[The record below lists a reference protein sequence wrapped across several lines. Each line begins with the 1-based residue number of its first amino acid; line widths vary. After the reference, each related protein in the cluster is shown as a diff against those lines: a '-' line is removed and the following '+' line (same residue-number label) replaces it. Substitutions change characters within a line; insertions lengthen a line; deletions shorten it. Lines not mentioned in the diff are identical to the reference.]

1 MSRNVIDLNAFRKDR
16 DVLDRLVE
24 DEDVLDVFM
33 VAFWHQSPLSD
44 LADSPE
50 LRRRTRQ
57 ALQEVVLYLRSP
69 DERSS
74 A

>member
-1 MSRNVIDLNAFRKDR
+1 MSNVIDLNAFRKDR

-33 VAFWHQSPLSD
+33 VTFWQHSSYED
-44 LADSPE
+44 VCDSPE
-50 LRRRTRQ
+50 LRRRTRL
-57 ALQEVVLYLRSP
+57 ALQEVVLYLRDS
-69 DERSS
+69 DERRP

>member
-1 MSRNVIDLNAFRKDR
+1 MSNVIDLTAFRKDR

-33 VAFWHQSPLSD
+33 VAFWHQSPLSE
-44 LADSPE
+44 LGDSPQ
-50 LRRRTRQ
+50 LRRRTRL
-57 ALQEVVLYLRSP
+57 ALQEVVLYLRDSN
-69 DERSS
+69 ERSP

>member
-1 MSRNVIDLNAFRKDR
+1 MNNVIDLTAFRKDR

-33 VAFWHQSPLSD
+33 VAFWHQSPVQD

-50 LRRRTRQ
+50 LRRRTRL
-57 ALQEVVLYLRSP
+57 ALQEVVLYLRDS
-69 DERSS
+69 DERSP

>member
-1 MSRNVIDLNAFRKDR
+1 MSNVIDLNAFRKDR

-33 VAFWHQSPLSD
+33 VTFWENSSYED
-44 LADSPE
+44 VCDSPE
-50 LRRRTRQ
+50 LRRRTRL
-57 ALQEVVLYLRSP
+57 ALLEVVLYLRQS
-69 DERSS
+69 DERRP

>member
-1 MSRNVIDLNAFRKDR
+1 MSNVIDLTAFRKER

-33 VAFWHQSPLSD
+33 VAFWHQSPLQE
-44 LADSPE
+44 LADSPQ
-50 LRRRTRQ
+50 LRRRTRL

-69 DERSS
+69 DERRP

>member
-1 MSRNVIDLNAFRKDR
+1 MSNVINLDAFRKDR

-33 VAFWHQSPLSD
+33 VTFWEKSPYTEVC
-44 LADSPE
+44 DSPE
-50 LRRRTRQ
+50 LRRRTRL
-57 ALQEVVLYLRSP
+57 ALQEVVLYLRGSDDRRP
-69 DERSS
+69 

>member
-1 MSRNVIDLNAFRKDR
+1 MSNVIDLTAFRKER

-33 VAFWHQSPLSD
+33 VAFWHQSPLQE
-44 LADSPE
+44 LADSPQ
-50 LRRRTRQ
+50 LRRRTRL
-57 ALQEVVLYLRSP
+57 ALQEVVLYLRDSN
-69 DERSS
+69 ERSP